1 MAELHGSGVQ
11 PFNQRLRAARRK
23 PCPSTRPFF
32 HETIYELERSG
43 LGGADLVG
51 GMGLTGWIEVRSP
64 GKQIAAEGK
73 DADGGDHRG
82 PGGEE

>member
-1 MAELHGSGVQ
+1 MRSL
-11 PFNQRLRAARRK
+11 
-23 PCPSTRPFF
+23 
-32 HETIYELERSG
+32 LECSG

-64 GKQIAAEGK
+64 GKQIAAEGN